1 MKFSGDISF
10 LAVRTHLQRSL
21 LARTLLIALAV
32 ASLTVSRAAAQLTTL
47 RVEDYAELPQ
57 TGIIGAGGNQG
68 YMARVNFMAQ
78 DPTNANRMWVNDL
91 QGPLY
96 MLDRETKQLTQYL
109 NFNGT
114 GANPGLFDRF
124 YFNEGGFAAGFITF
138 QFDPD
143 YANNGKF
150 YTVHMESGTTGSQ
163 VPTHPNLNTS
173 GYGVTTSIDAPGS
186 VARRNVLVEWTD
198 TDRSNSTFEGTA
210 RELMRID
217 LRDRIHP
224 MGDIIFNPTAG
235 PGDPDWRMMYISV
248 GDAGNGENSN
258 ADTRRT
264 PQLLNALGGKVLRI
278 APDTNV
284 NIPTTASPNG
294 KYRIPTDNPF
304 VGVADAVN
312 PSDPVNTAVRDE
324 IWALGFRNPH
334 RMSWDVDLSNPANNN
349 LIVSDIGLFSWEEVN
364 VVHKGGNYGYSQ
376 REGNQRLLS
385 TTGITFNTTAPLPTP
400 DTIPHQQ
407 ICAGSGFSVCSTNGT
422 VTPLYPV
429 IQYGHGL
436 AGQDPLLAGDAMSSG
451 YVYRGSKI
459 PQLYGKFIFGDIT
472 TGAIYYSEYDDMLA
486 ADDGDP
492 ATLAEI
498 HRLDL
503 LWDNPDDEVEGE
515 ELFTTLTSDD
525 AIRGPMF
532 QIVHEKY
539 IERTGLP
546 EDSPLPQSSN
556 VTGDFGRAD
565 IRLQVDEDGEIY
577 ILSKSDGMIR
587 AITGPEPLPG
597 DYNYDNLVDAE
608 DYNVWKSSF
617 GTAVPRLGLW
627 ADGNQDGFVDAA
639 DYTVWRDNFLA
650 AGGAAASVPE
660 PASAALVGIA
670 ATLLLTRRRR
680 RA

>member
-1 MKFSGDISF
+1 MKFSGDVSF
-10 LAVRTHLQRSL
+10 LAVRTHLRRSL

-32 ASLTVSRAAAQLTTL
+32 ASLTASQAAAQLTTL

-57 TGIIGAGGNQG
+57 TGIIGGGANQG

-96 MLDRETKQLTQYL
+96 MLDRETREFNQYL

-114 GANPGLFDRF
+114 GSNPGLFDRF
-124 YFNEGGFAAGFITF
+124 YFDQGGFAAGFITF
-138 QFDPD
+138 QFDPN

-150 YTVHMESGTTGSQ
+150 YTVHMESGTSGTQ
-163 VPTHPNLNTS
+163 VPTHPNLNTT
-173 GYGVTTSIDAPGS
+173 GYGVTSSIDAPGS
-186 VARRNVLVEWTD
+186 SARQNVLVEWTD
-198 TDRSNSTFEGTA
+198 TDRSNTTFEGTA
-210 RELMRID
+210 REMMRID

-248 GDAGNGENSN
+248 GDAGNGEQTNV
-258 ADTRRT
+258 DTRRT
-264 PQLLNALGGKVLRI
+264 PQLINALGGKILRI
-278 APDTNV
+278 APDANV

-294 KYRIPTDNPF
+294 KYFIPTDNPF
-304 VGVADAVN
+304 TAVANVGGTN
-312 PSDPVNTAVRDE
+312 GSVRDE

-334 RMSWDVDLSNPANNN
+334 RMSWDVDPTNPANNN
-349 LIVSDIGLFSWEEVN
+349 LIVSDIGLFNWEEVN
-364 VVHKGGNYGYSQ
+364 IVHKGGNYGYSQ
-376 REGNQRLLS
+376 REGNQQLIS
-385 TTGITFNTTAPLPTP
+385 NTSLGPVPSP

-407 ICAGSGFSVCSTNGT
+407 ICAGSGFSSCSSSGT

-436 AGQDPLLAGDAMSSG
+436 AGQDQLLAGDAMSSG

-515 ELFTTLTSDD
+515 ELFTTLYRSGTV
-525 AIRGPMF
+525 RGPMF
-532 QIVHEKY
+532 QIIHKKY
-539 IERTGLP
+539 EERTGLG
-546 EDSPLPQSSN
+546 EDDPLPQTSN
-556 VTGDFGRAD
+556 VTGSFGRAD

-608 DYNVWKSSF
+608 DYSVWKSSF

-660 PASAALVGIA
+660 PASAALLGIA
-670 ATLLLTRRRR
+670 ATLFLARGRRQGRRRV
-680 RA
+680 